1 MGMEALAP
9 VLILVTTA
17 VVIVVGGAGRA
28 SGTRFASAGLAWLGV
43 LVSAMA
49 CLRIWG
55 HRLRALEW
63 VDSDAF
69 SLFLSLLVLVVLLL
83 AVPVAKESL
92 ARQQRDGPA
101 FYTLLLLSAAGML
114 LLVSSRHLV
123 VMFVA
128 LETMSVGAYALTGWA
143 RDRKTSLEAS
153 LKYFFYG
160 TTASAFFLYGIALFY
175 VVAGSADLAKIE
187 AALLTISTGGD
198 DLGALPLVALG
209 LLLVGLVYK
218 IGAVPFHMW
227 APDAYEGA
235 PTVVAG
241 FMAVAVK
248 TAALGALLRVTGTL
262 FSLTDEWR
270 AVFWILAVLSM
281 TVGNVMAVVQDDIRR
296 LLAYSGVA
304 HAGYLLVGVIAGGV
318 AGRSAVLFYLLGYS
332 FMTFGVFAV
341 AVALGRRGEENLSVR
356 GWGGLGWKYP
366 LQGVAMSLFMLSL
379 AGIPTTVGFVGK
391 FYVFSAAISE
401 GYVGLVLVAAVNTV
415 VSAYYYLRVIMVLY
429 MGAPV
434 PSPEL
439 GRLGLKLRIPLLV
452 ASVATVGL
460 GILPGP
466 AIALARRAAL
476 ELF

>member
-1 MGMEALAP
+1 MEALAP

-43 LVSAMA
+43 LVSAMV

-63 VDSDAF
+63 VDSDVF

-128 LETMSVGAYALTGWA
+128 LETMSVGAYALIGWA

-187 AALLTISTGGD
+187 AALLTISTGGG
-198 DLGALPLVALG
+198 DLGVLPLVALG

-270 AVFWILAVLSM
+270 AVLWILAVLSM

-296 LLAYSGVA
+296 LLAYSA
-304 HAGYLLVGVIAGGV
+304 WH
-318 AGRSAVLFYLLGYS
+318 
-332 FMTFGVFAV
+332 T
-341 AVALGRRGEENLSVR
+341 
-356 GWGGLGWKYP
+356 P
-366 LQGVAMSLFMLSL
+366 D
-379 AGIPTTVGFVGK
+379 
-391 FYVFSAAISE
+391 ISWW
-401 GYVGLVLVAAVNTV
+401 V
-415 VSAYYYLRVIMVLY
+415 
-429 MGAPV
+429 
-434 PSPEL
+434 
-439 GRLGLKLRIPLLV
+439 
-452 ASVATVGL
+452 
-460 GILPGP
+460 
-466 AIALARRAAL
+466 
-476 ELF
+476 